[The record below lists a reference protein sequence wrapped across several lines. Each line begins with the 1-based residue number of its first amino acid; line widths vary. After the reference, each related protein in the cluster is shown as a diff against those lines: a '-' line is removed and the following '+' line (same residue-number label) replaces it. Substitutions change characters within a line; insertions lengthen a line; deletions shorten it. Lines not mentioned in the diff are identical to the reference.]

1 MLMIERTFHEEFLR
15 CNAAKLIKYRSPQE
29 PIDENLTLLFQFL
42 MVESIAETLVDS
54 RGRVI
59 GSFAMSDRPKIRL
72 MSGLKAS
79 GRGNAYM
86 RNAPPRI
93 QVTGLAA
100 GCTVQLD
107 ERYFTRIGADGTAE
121 ASSVDYKVKD
131 GLVLPDSLAIA
142 VVDRDKLTLAR
153 CELRFEDYDVG
164 EVVDPLVNAIGAII
178 EAGQVADPYRPRG
191 GQTQYPSLPE
201 LKVFGRRPGELGSLT
216 QSAAIIEPWL
226 LAEIRGAE
234 KTLHYIGKDMLVIDG
249 PGLSFGVVRNPAFMG
264 PMLTQ
269 TWAKFLFEGNVRCG
283 TCAQPF
289 PVSGT
294 YPELSPIRD
303 VVRKQR
309 EFIQAHF
316 TARS

>member
-1 MLMIERTFHEEFLR
+1 MLMIEHTFYDEFLR
-15 CNAAKLIKYRSPQE
+15 CNAGKLIKYQPPHES
-29 PIDENLTLLFQFL
+29 IDENLTFFFQFL

-59 GSFAMSDRPKIRL
+59 GSFAMSDRPKVRL

-79 GRGNAYM
+79 GRGNVYM

-93 QVTGLAA
+93 QVTGLTA

-107 ERYFTRIGADGTAE
+107 ERYITRISADRSEE
-121 ASSVDYKVKD
+121 ASSVDYRFKD
-131 GLVLPDSLAIA
+131 GFVLPDSLTIA
-142 VVDRDKLTLAR
+142 VVDSEKLTLAR

-164 EVVDPLVNAIGAII
+164 EVVDPPVNAIGAII
-178 EAGQVADPYRPRG
+178 KAGQVADPYRPRG
-191 GQTQYPSLPE
+191 GQTQRPSLPE

-216 QSAAIIEPWL
+216 QSAAMIEPFM

-234 KTLHYIGKDMLVIDG
+234 KTLHYIGKDMLETDG
-249 PGLSFGVVRNPAFMG
+249 AGLSFNIVRNPAFMG
-264 PMLTQ
+264 PVLTQ
-269 TWAKFLFEGNVRCG
+269 AWAKFLFEGNIRCG

-294 YPELSPIRD
+294 YPELSPIRGA
-303 VVRKQR
+303 VRKQR
-309 EFIQAHF
+309 EFIKANF
-316 TARS
+316 TAR